1 MNDSFYRCISMQEM
15 IVIPDEQGQRLD
27 KFLKRRLPLA
37 PASFLYKMLRKKNIT
52 LKGKKA
58 DGSEKVQEGDVISLF
73 LSDET
78 IRKFSAP
85 GPDEGGSEKSPE
97 AASGLKTASGSKTAS
112 GLKTVSGLKTAS
124 GSIINKEKEE
134 IRAYRRITPLLGRDP
149 VLYEDE
155 NILIVKK
162 VPGILSQKAEA
173 SDLSMNEWLR
183 GYLRI
188 SKKESEPLVGIKTG
202 PVGIKP
208 ESGGKKN
215 GPVGIRPESGE
226 KKTETGRIKPE
237 SGGKKN
243 GPVGIKAE
251 SGRDK
256 PSPASIETAAGFEA
270 SVCNRLDRNT
280 GGILLCAKSLQ
291 GSRALSALIRERRIG
306 KTYRMLVHGRVL
318 EGGTV
323 QGELIKD
330 TRKNHVAAAGGRPE
344 KDAAPRTGNL
354 SKADG
359 RSRSQGIRVRQACT
373 LYRPVK
379 TGSAV
384 SLVEADL
391 ITGRSHQLRV
401 HMASIGHPI
410 LFDPRYGNRQLDLA
424 VKEAGKTS
432 ASGREKQPAREKLPG
447 KEKMPGREK
456 TAGRDKMPEK
466 KNLPDTGQLLWC
478 TKITFPEG
486 DDCEEM
492 RSVLAPLAGKS
503 FFSPFPEW
511 WMDFFS

>member
-1 MNDSFYRCISMQEM
+1 M
-15 IVIPDEQGQRLD
+15 
-27 KFLKRRLPLA
+27 
-37 PASFLYKMLRKKNIT
+37 
-52 LKGKKA
+52 
-58 DGSEKVQEGDVISLF
+58 
-73 LSDET
+73 
-78 IRKFSAP
+78 
-85 GPDEGGSEKSPE
+85 
-97 AASGLKTASGSKTAS
+97 
-112 GLKTVSGLKTAS
+112 
-124 GSIINKEKEE
+124 
-134 IRAYRRITPLLGRDP
+134 PLLGRDP
-149 VLYEDE
+149 VLYEDD
-155 NILIVKK
+155 NILIVRK

-183 GYLRI
+183 GYLRV
-188 SKKESEPLVGIKTG
+188 SKKEPELPGGKKTG
-202 PVGIKP
+202 PTGIKP
-208 ESGGKKN
+208 ESGRN
-215 GPVGIRPESGE
+215 DTGPDGIKPESGRNN
-226 KKTETGRIKPE
+226 TGTAGKRPE
-237 SGGKKN
+237 SGGKKETEQ
-243 GPVGIKAE
+243 PAGIKAE
-251 SGRDK
+251 PGRDR
-256 PSPASIETAAGFEA
+256 PSPGSMETAAGFEA

-330 TRKNHVAAAGGRPE
+330 TRKNHVAAAGGRLE
-344 KDAAPRTGNL
+344 KDAALRTGNV

-432 ASGREKQPAREKLPG
+432 ASGRDKQPVREKLPK
-447 KEKMPGREK
+447 KEKMSGREK
-456 TAGRDKMPEK
+456 PAGRDKMPEK

-492 RSVLAPLAGKS
+492 QGVLAPLAGKS

-511 WMDFFS
+511 WMNFFY